1 MDTDLASNI
10 NNALM
15 VFIIF
20 LCIGIMFLWILFLIF
35 VHRASIEQW
44 PYHDIWERTS
54 KESQD
59 TVAMVQASA
68 ELKITINRAVQR
80 VEETSM
86 RMKAINELLKEPLI
100 TRIRKFM
107 LRN

>member
-1 MDTDLASNI
+1 MDTNLASNI

-44 PYHDIWERTS
+44 SYHDIWERTS
-54 KESQD
+54 KEAQD
-59 TVAMVQASA
+59 IDKREAKNKYK
-68 ELKITINRAVQR
+68 LLP
-80 VEETSM
+80 TSV
-86 RMKAINELLKEPLI
+86 KQQLLNKY
-100 TRIRKFM
+100 
-107 LRN
+107 